1 MESDDSVAR
10 SVSARPDRLD
20 KYVEKM
26 NQSTSS
32 EDSAT
37 KANIKDIVFDPRNRK
52 RLLDGLNIVTP
63 RLKRADLSL

>member
-20 KYVEKM
+20 KFVEKM

-32 EDSAT
+32 EDSAA